1 MATFTNLSRSK
12 VRWKGTDPDPIS
24 TEAYELNIGDG
35 LKLNIG
41 DGFNLTISPAG
52 ATISWEEV
60 LKSRNHQ
67 WPAPQAVSVDKLL
80 DIGDG
85 YSLNIGSG
93 YNLVIGPQRGDT
105 PWTPITRNKV
115 RY

>member
-1 MATFTNLSRSK
+1 MANFTNLSRKK
-12 VRWKGTDPDPIS
+12 VRWEGVDPEPVS

-35 LKLNIG
+35 FKLNIG

-52 ATISWEEV
+52 ATIFWDRQN
-60 LKSRNHQ
+60 KSVNHS
-67 WPAPQAVSVDKLL
+67 WPAPPASVTDKFL

-85 YSLNIGSG
+85 FKLNVGDG
-93 YNLVIGPQRGDT
+93 FNLVINPSKPET
-105 PWTPITRNKV
+105 SWTPISRSKI